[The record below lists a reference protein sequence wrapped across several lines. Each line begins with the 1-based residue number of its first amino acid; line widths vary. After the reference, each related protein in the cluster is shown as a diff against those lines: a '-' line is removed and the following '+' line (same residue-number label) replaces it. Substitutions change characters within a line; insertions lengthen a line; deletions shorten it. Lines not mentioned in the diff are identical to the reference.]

1 MKKILVIEDDS
12 EVSELLQTLLSPIY
26 DVTLA
31 YSGTEG
37 LLLLDLNDFDL
48 IILDMM
54 LPGMMGSDVLKSIRE
69 KNTIPIIVLT
79 AMNDKKMISETLLNG
94 ADDYLTKPFDV
105 DELLARISVQLRKNG
120 QMIEKEMES
129 IVYKNVLLDLNSF
142 KIKCQDSYV
151 DLSKKESEILK
162 LLFLHPSKVYTKE
175 DIYQLVWKEQYFG
188 DENTV
193 NVHISNLRKKLAQ
206 LDKEESYIDTVW
218 GIGIK
223 LAD

>member
-1 MKKILVIEDDS
+1 MKKILIIEDDS
-12 EVSELLQTLLSPIY
+12 EVSELLQTLLSPTY

-69 KNTIPIIVLT
+69 KNTVPIIVLT